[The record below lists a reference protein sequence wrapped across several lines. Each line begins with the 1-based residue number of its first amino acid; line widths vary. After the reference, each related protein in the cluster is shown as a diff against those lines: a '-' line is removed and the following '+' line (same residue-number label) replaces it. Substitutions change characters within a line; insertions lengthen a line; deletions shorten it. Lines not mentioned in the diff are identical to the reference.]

1 MGQNRNA
8 SQIFQ
13 KTKSRL
19 LRLKAYQMVVSSDS
33 AFSVSNL
40 TLRPL
45 TSASLFLSFRI
56 VVLSNCVN
64 KCSLESKSDRHVIT
78 RFPST
83 QKSSASRQIVKKTA
97 DLNLRSF
104 SLLIMSTSSG
114 ADGLLRAWRHTDC
127 VRTSFES
134 LWNRVQAQNSTL
146 CLQ

>member
-45 TSASLFLSFRI
+45 SSASLFLSFRI

>member
-1 MGQNRNA
+1 MP
-8 SQIFQ
+8 
-13 KTKSRL
+13 
-19 LRLKAYQMVVSSDS
+19 
-33 AFSVSNL
+33 
-40 TLRPL
+40 PL
-45 TSASLFLSFRI
+45 SSASLFLSFRI

-114 ADGLLRAWRHTDC
+114 ADGLLRAWWHTDC

-146 CLQ
+146 CLQLSSQNILLHPRHLQGKSLLILKGTSHQASQS